1 MTWGKLFNLSEPP
14 LFCPQEGCS
23 ISTCFPC
30 PRVGRERLYFKA
42 LVNCNLYK
50 LWLMLI
56 SVFILNNNKNNKYP
70 AMLLK
75 KINSVASNWIWVF
88 KEVGKDIFLS
98 KISIFFQENRLNIGL
113 SLILIQSSLNFY
125 SLDMCETQSRM
136 KEGKRISISPE
147 T

>member
-1 MTWGKLFNLSEPP
+1 
-14 LFCPQEGCS
+14 
-23 ISTCFPC
+23 
-30 PRVGRERLYFKA
+30 
-42 LVNCNLYK
+42 
-50 LWLMLI
+50 MLI
-56 SVFILNNNKNNKYP
+56 SVFILNNNNSNKYP

-98 KISIFFQENRLNIGL
+98 KISIVFQENRLNIGL
-113 SLILIQSSLNFY
+113 SLILIQSSLNFH